1 MVIVVVVNVTL
12 VEVGKMVVVVR
23 LAEGSGVRVVV
34 VQVVIVEN
42 GAAAA
47 IPAKRPKKTAKR
59 PSIEV
64 RSFMMGK
71 FSFDAEVGW
80 ESEDAWKLKLC
91 ATR

>member
-12 VEVGKMVVVVR
+12 VEVGEMVVVVR

-47 IPAKRPKKTAKR
+47 VPAKRPKKTAKR
-59 PSIEV
+59 PRIEV
-64 RSFMMGK
+64 RSFMMGE
-71 FSFDAEVGW
+71 SCSDAEIEW

-91 ATR
+91 VTR

>member
-12 VEVGKMVVVVR
+12 VEVGKIVVVVR

-42 GAAAA
+42 GAPAT

-59 PSIEV
+59 ARIEV
-64 RSFMMGK
+64 RSFMVGE
-71 FSFDAEVGW
+71 SCSDAEIEW
-80 ESEDAWKLKLC
+80 ESEDAWELKLC
-91 ATR
+91 VTR